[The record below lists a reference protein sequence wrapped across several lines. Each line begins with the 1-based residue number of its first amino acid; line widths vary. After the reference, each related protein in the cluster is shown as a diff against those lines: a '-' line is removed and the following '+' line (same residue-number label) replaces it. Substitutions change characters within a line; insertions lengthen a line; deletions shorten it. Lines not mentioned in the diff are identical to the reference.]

1 LVIRYDLLF
10 LVPNSFEP
18 LFGYDVD
25 EMTDTQLLGQ
35 HRAGDHGAFAQL
47 AHRHVDWVF
56 SAARR
61 RVGDAHL
68 AEDVTQAVFIALAQ
82 KPPRRWSSPSV
93 SPWLFGVLIR
103 TCNTAIKRRATRQK
117 HESQAARMR
126 NEATDNVISIEWS
139 DIAPHLEEMVNKLRS
154 SDREIVLLR
163 FYEQKSF
170 AEIAELIGISE
181 EAARKRVSRS
191 VETLRSMLSRRGVS
205 MPVTALGALLVV
217 ETVTPAP
224 PAVAA
229 MVSANSIVAV
239 AGGTASL
246 AKGAVIVMAW
256 TKTKFAFAAAAAAIL
271 LVAGAGVVFDIA
283 RTRATVSNS
292 TTQPSPIE
300 PPLTMPADQPQGE
313 YLVGGYV
320 KRAGVY
326 SLSRTRDISVLAA
339 IVSAGGAENDHP
351 EDVLVDLIRRDDG
364 AGIVRLYDRMP
375 LTTLVSS
382 QLFPNGANILVLPGD
397 EISLVRSGAGG
408 EPPLVWGPTREG
420 AVALSGTMR
429 RSFDL
434 DLGVALDVPEELLPE
449 TRTADEEQRDLRFA
463 EWSIKMGIDLF
474 GREQG
479 ADIILVNTMFDR
491 PTSGWD
497 SLTPQGV
504 RERLSSRVTPP
515 KGSKAY
521 LGTRTN
527 GTWLWM
533 VRTRRGSIVRIEGL
547 GRTPEGA
554 FARFRYSLAKTVST
568 TAPSTNGS

>member
-1 LVIRYDLLF
+1 
-10 LVPNSFEP
+10 
-18 LFGYDVD
+18 
-25 EMTDTQLLGQ
+25 MTDTQLLSQ
-35 HRAGDHGAFAQL
+35 HRAGDRGAFAQI
-47 AHRHVDWVF
+47 AHRHVDWVY

-82 KPPRRWSSPSV
+82 KPPRRWSLPSI

-103 TCNTAIKRRATRQK
+103 ACNTAIKRRATRQK

-126 NEATDNVISIEWS
+126 NEATDDVVRAEWS
-139 DIAPHLEEMVNKLRS
+139 DIAPYLEEMVRKLRS
-154 SDREIVLLR
+154 GDREIVLLR

-170 AEIAELIGISE
+170 AEIAQMIGITE
-181 EAARKRVSRS
+181 DAARKRVSRS
-191 VETLRSMLSRRGVS
+191 VESLRGMLSRKGVS
-205 MPVTALGALLVV
+205 TPVTALGALLVV
-217 ETVTPAP
+217 ETVTRAP

-229 MVSANSIVAV
+229 VVSTNSVLAV

-246 AKGAVIVMAW
+246 AKGAIIVMAW
-256 TKTKFAFAAAAAAIL
+256 TKTKLAFAAAAAAIL
-271 LVAGAGVVFDIA
+271 LIAGAVVVSDIA
-283 RTRATVSNS
+283 STRATVSNP
-292 TTQPSPIE
+292 TTQPSQIE
-300 PPLTMPADQPQGE
+300 PPLTMTADPPQGE

-339 IVSAGGAENDHP
+339 IVSAGGPENDHP
-351 EDVLVDLIRRDDG
+351 EDVSVDLIRRDDG
-364 AGIVRLYDRMP
+364 PEVAKLYDRMP
-375 LTTLVSS
+375 LTTLASS

-397 EISLVRSGAGG
+397 QISLVRSGRGG
-408 EPPLVWGPTREG
+408 EPPLVWGPACEG

-434 DLGVALDVPEELLPE
+434 DLGVALDVPEELLPD
-449 TRTADEEQRDLRFA
+449 TRAADEEQRDLRFA

-491 PTSGWD
+491 PTGEWD

-547 GRTPEGA
+547 GRTPDDA
-554 FARFRYSLAKTVST
+554 FARFRYSLAQTSST
-568 TAPSTNGS
+568 TAPSTKSSG